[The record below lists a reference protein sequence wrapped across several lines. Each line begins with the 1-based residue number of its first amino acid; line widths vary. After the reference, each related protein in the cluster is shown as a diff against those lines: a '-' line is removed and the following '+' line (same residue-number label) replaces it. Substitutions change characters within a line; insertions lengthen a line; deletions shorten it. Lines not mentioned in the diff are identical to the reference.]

1 MQVSLAD
8 GQIHEFSYHLRDH
21 FIMEAVSIA
30 RFSKYVAIRETLSH
44 PDTTGWKAITQLG
57 DS

>member
-1 MQVSLAD
+1 MALAD
-8 GQIHEFSYHLRDH
+8 AMVHEFSYHLRDH
-21 FIMEAVSIA
+21 LIMEAVSIA
-30 RFSKYVAIRETLSH
+30 RFFKICCKFETFSH

>member
-1 MQVSLAD
+1 MALAD
-8 GQIHEFSYHLRDH
+8 AMVHEFSYHLRDH